1 MANIQT
7 TMSLTDRVTG
17 TLNRIYATMERVK
30 NAGSGIDKAMKAQE
44 SAMKKAGDSGQ
55 YFVNKAGR
63 VVDINGRFVSSAT
76 LAAAGLKKEEL
87 ALRDLG
93 NASNTASKKLGKL
106 NSAKGMMKGA
116 LVSAAIALAGVVA
129 KKAIDMSDEYANMHA
144 RLDMIRD
151 STQTTE
157 ELQKSIYTSAQR
169 TGSAYTTMANGVAKM
184 RMQAGDVFQN
194 NGETIA
200 FLETMNKSFVVGG
213 ASIEEQKSAMLQLT
227 QAMASGK
234 LQGDELRSLA
244 ETSPALIQAIANKLG
259 VSRSEVKKLGADG
272 KITADI
278 VKTAMLEASD
288 TIDKQFRNMPL
299 TWGRAWQN
307 FLNFVTKALEPISIK
322 INQIVNSSAFQQ
334 FAQIV
339 ATVLQYVVQ
348 AAIFAMDMI
357 GAVWNM
363 LAPIAQFVA
372 DNWSVI
378 QPIVIAVAIAIGTY
392 IVAMNAASIVTNLFS
407 IATNVAK
414 AAMAGFNAVMAM
426 NPIMLIVM
434 AVIILIG
441 LFYALVAWF
450 NNLTGAAVSATGII
464 IGAIFYLGMTI
475 WNILLIIVNVAI
487 WVINMMLQG
496 VFWYVNTAIAFWMFL
511 YQAILTILIG
521 ILDFIDWFVTG
532 AVNLWNE
539 MSFQV
544 QSAWYDIAQ
553 GGKSM
558 AVAIAGF
565 VDSMVNSVISAV
577 EGMINSVLSG
587 FNSMIGFLN
596 GLGLNIS
603 AVGSVSL
610 GRTNFAGD
618 VAGAIDS
625 MQKPVKKTFEGLHLA
640 DGLKQHKASLETP
653 HLDTPQLGYLE
664 LGDRMGA
671 FNKGYEIGQGIDKA
685 VGGFF
690 KGAGDANG
698 AGNNFLGD
706 QGKTPY
712 ELSPA
717 SSAPGQ
723 GDGGKGVGGH
733 NPTGGKLDKVGKI
746 EDEIK
751 LDDEYIKLIKDVA
764 TMKWQQNFITL
775 KPEIVT
781 NIDSINNAGQY
792 ANVLDDLNATIVDAL
807 NNGADGLMAY

>member
-17 TLNRIYATMERVK
+17 TLNKIYATMDRVK

-63 VVDINGRFVSSAT
+63 VIDINGRFISSAT

-93 NASNTASKKLGKL
+93 NASNHASNKLSKLGSL
-106 NSAKGMMKGA
+106 KGLLKT
-116 LVSAAIALAGVVA
+116 ALASIAVVKTA
-129 KKAIDMSDEYANMHA
+129 KQAINMSDEYANMHA

-151 STQTTE
+151 GTQTTE
-157 ELQKSIYTSAQR
+157 QLQKSIYTSAQR

-259 VSRSEVKKLGADG
+259 VSRGEVKKLGADG

-307 FLNFVTKALEPISIK
+307 FLNFVTKAFEPISIK

-348 AAIFAMDMI
+348 AVIFAMDMI
-357 GAVWNM
+357 GAVLSM
-363 LAPIAQFVA
+363 LAPIAQFVI

-378 QPIVIAVAIAIGTY
+378 QPIIIAVAIAIGTY
-392 IVAMNAASIVTNLFS
+392 IVAMNAAEIATKLFS

-414 AAMAGFNAVMAM
+414 TAMAGFNAVMAM

-441 LFYALVAWF
+441 LFYALVEWF
-450 NNLTGAAVSATGII
+450 NNLTGATLSATGII
-464 IGAIFYLGMTI
+464 MGAIFALGMMI
-475 WNILLIIVNVAI
+475 WNTILGIINFVI
-487 WVINMMLQG
+487 WVINMILQG
-496 VFWYVNTAIAFWMFL
+496 VFWLVNGIIAGAMMIYDF
-511 YQAILTILIG
+511 ILMIIIG

-532 AVNLWNE
+532 AINLWNE
-539 MSFQV
+539 MVFFCQN
-544 QSAWYDIAQ
+544 AWYDIAQ
-553 GGKSM
+553 GGRGM

-565 VDSMVNSVISAV
+565 VDSMVNSVIGAV
-577 EGMINSVLSG
+577 EGMINSVLGG
-587 FNSMIGFLN
+587 FNKMIGFLN
-596 GLGLNIS
+596 GFGLNLNT
-603 AVGSVSL
+603 VGTVSL
-610 GRTNFAGD
+610 GRTDFAGD
-618 VAGAIDS
+618 IANAIDS
-625 MQKPVKKTFEGLHLA
+625 MEKPVKKTFEGLHLA
-640 DGLKQHKASLETP
+640 DGLKQHKASLSTP
-653 HLDTPQLGYLE
+653 HLDAPQFGYLE
-664 LGDRMGA
+664 GGSVLGA
-671 FNKGYEIGQGIDKA
+671 FNNGYEFGQGIDKA

-723 GDGGKGVGGH
+723 GDGGQGGGGGH

>member
-17 TLNRIYATMERVK
+17 TLNKIYATMERVK

-63 VVDINGRFVSSAT
+63 VIDINGRFISSAT

-93 NASNTASKKLGKL
+93 NASNHASNKLSKLGSL
-106 NSAKGMMKGA
+106 KGLLKT
-116 LVSAAIALAGVVA
+116 ALASIAVVKTA
-129 KKAIDMSDEYANMHA
+129 KQAINMSDEYANMHA

-151 STQTTE
+151 GTQTTE
-157 ELQKSIYTSAQR
+157 QLQKSIYTSAQR

-213 ASIEEQKSAMLQLT
+213 ASIEDQKNAMLQLT

-259 VSRSEVKKLGADG
+259 VSRGEVKKLGADG

-278 VKTAMLEASD
+278 VKTAMLDASEA
-288 TIDKQFRNMPL
+288 IDQQFRNMPL

-307 FLNFVTKALEPISIK
+307 FLNFVTKAFEPISIK

-348 AAIFAMDMI
+348 AVIFAMDMI
-357 GAVWNM
+357 GAVLSM
-363 LAPIAQFVA
+363 LAPIAQFVI

-378 QPIVIAVAIAIGTY
+378 QPIIIAVAIAIATY
-392 IVAMNAASIVTNLFS
+392 VVAMNAAEIATKLFS

-414 AAMAGFNAVMAM
+414 TAMAGFNAVMAM

-475 WNILLIIVNVAI
+475 WNILLSIANAAI

-553 GGKSM
+553 GGRDM

-565 VDSMVNSVISAV
+565 VDNMVNSVIGAV
-577 EGMINSVLSG
+577 EGMINSVLGG
-587 FNSMIGFLN
+587 FNKMIGFLN
-596 GLGLNIS
+596 GLGLNVK

-610 GRTNFAGD
+610 TRSNFAGNI
-618 VAGAIDS
+618 AGAIDS

-653 HLDTPQLGYLE
+653 HLDTPQLNYLE

-671 FNKGYEIGQGIDKA
+671 FNKGYEIGKGIDKA

-717 SSAPGQ
+717 SSVPGQ
-723 GDGGKGVGGH
+723 GDGGKGGGGH

>member
-17 TLNRIYATMERVK
+17 TLNKIYATMERVK
-30 NAGSGIDKAMKAQE
+30 NAGSGLDKAMKAQE

-63 VVDINGRFVSSAT
+63 VIDINGRFISSST

-93 NASNTASKKLGKL
+93 NASNHASNKLSKLGSL
-106 NSAKGMMKGA
+106 KGLLKT
-116 LVSAAIALAGVVA
+116 ALASIAAVKTA
-129 KKAIDMSDEYANMHA
+129 KQAINMSDEYANMHA

-151 STQTTE
+151 GTQTTE

-213 ASIEEQKSAMLQLT
+213 ASIEDQKNAMLQLT

-259 VSRSEVKKLGADG
+259 VSRGEVKKLGADG

-278 VKTAMLEASD
+278 VKTAMLDASEA
-288 TIDKQFRNMPL
+288 IDQQFRNMPL

-307 FLNFVTKALEPISIK
+307 FLNFVTKAFEPISIK

-348 AAIFAMDMI
+348 AVIFAMDMI
-357 GAVWNM
+357 GAVLSM
-363 LAPIAQFVA
+363 LAPIAQFVI

-378 QPIVIAVAIAIGTY
+378 QPIIIAVAIAIATY
-392 IVAMNAASIVTNLFS
+392 VVAMNAAEIATKLFS

-414 AAMAGFNAVMAM
+414 TAMAGLNAVMAM

-475 WNILLIIVNVAI
+475 WNILLSIANVAI

-553 GGKSM
+553 GGRDM

-565 VDSMVNSVISAV
+565 VDNMVNSVIGAV
-577 EGMINSVLSG
+577 EGMINSVLGG
-587 FNSMIGFLN
+587 FNKMIGFLN
-596 GLGLNIS
+596 GLGLNVK

-610 GRTNFAGD
+610 TRTNFAGD
-618 VAGAIDS
+618 VASAIGD
-625 MQKPVKKTFEGLHLA
+625 MQKPVKKSFEGLHLA

-653 HLDTPQLGYLE
+653 HLDIPQLSYLE

-671 FNKGYEIGQGIDKA
+671 FNKGYEIGKGIDKA

-690 KGAGDANG
+690 KGDGNANG

-723 GDGGKGVGGH
+723 GDGGKGGGGGH

>member
-17 TLNRIYATMERVK
+17 TLNKIYATMERVK

-63 VVDINGRFVSSAT
+63 VVDVNGRFVNSAT

-93 NASNTASKKLGKL
+93 NASNTASKKLSKL
-106 NSAKGMMKGA
+106 NSAKGMVKGA
-116 LVSAAIALAGVVA
+116 LVGAAIALAGVVA

-259 VSRSEVKKLGADG
+259 VSRGEVKKLGADG

-322 INQIVNSSAFQQ
+322 VNQIVNSSAFQQ

-348 AAIFAMDMI
+348 AVIFAMDMI
-357 GAVWNM
+357 GAVWSM

-378 QPIVIAVAIAIGTY
+378 QPIIIAVAFAIGTY
-392 IVAMNAASIVTNLFS
+392 VVAMNAAEIATKLFS

-414 AAMAGFNAVMAM
+414 TAMAAFNAVLAM

-464 IGAIFYLGMTI
+464 MGAIFALGMMI
-475 WNILLIIVNVAI
+475 WNVILGIINFVI
-487 WVINMMLQG
+487 WVINMILQG
-496 VFWYVNTAIAFWMFL
+496 VFWLVNGIIAGAMML
-511 YQAILTILIG
+511 YDFILMIIIG

-532 AVNLWNE
+532 AINLWNE
-539 MSFQV
+539 MVFFCQT
-544 QSAWYDIAQ
+544 AWYDIAQ
-553 GGKSM
+553 GGRGM

-565 VDSMVNSVISAV
+565 VDSMVNSVIGAV
-577 EGMINSVLSG
+577 EGMINSVLGG
-587 FNSMIGFLN
+587 FNKMIGFLN
-596 GLGLNIS
+596 GFGLNLS
-603 AVGSVSL
+603 AVGTVSL

-618 VAGAIDS
+618 IANAIDS
-625 MQKPVKKTFEGLHLA
+625 MEKPVKKTFEGLHLA
-640 DGLKQHKASLETP
+640 DGLKQHKASLSTP
-653 HLDTPQLGYLE
+653 HLDVPQIGYLE
-664 LGDRMGA
+664 GGSVLGA
-671 FNKGYEIGQGIDKA
+671 FNNGYKFGQGIDKA

-706 QGKTPY
+706 QGTTPY

-717 SSAPGQ
+717 SSVPGQ
-723 GDGGKGVGGH
+723 GDGGKGGGH

>member
-17 TLNRIYATMERVK
+17 TLNKIYATMERVK

-63 VVDINGRFVSSAT
+63 VIDINGRFISSST

-87 ALRDLG
+87 ALRNLG
-93 NASNTASKKLGKL
+93 NASNNASNKL
-106 NSAKGMMKGA
+106 SR
-116 LVSAAIALAGVVA
+116 LVSLKGLLKTALASI
-129 KKAIDMSDEYANMHA
+129 AIGAITKQAIGMSDEYANMHA

-151 STQTTE
+151 GMQTTE

-184 RMQAGDVFQN
+184 RLHAGNVFQN

-213 ASIEEQKSAMLQLT
+213 ASIEEQKNAMLQLT

-259 VSRSEVKKLGADG
+259 VSRGEVKKLGADG

-288 TIDKQFRNMPL
+288 TIDKQFRNMPM

-307 FLNFVTKALEPISIK
+307 FLNFVTKAFEPISIK

-348 AAIFAMDMI
+348 AVIFAMDMI
-357 GAVWNM
+357 GAVWSM

-378 QPIVIAVAIAIGTY
+378 QPIIIAVAIAIGTY
-392 IVAMNAASIVTNLFS
+392 VVAMNAAEIATKLFS
-407 IATNVAK
+407 IATNAAK
-414 AAMAGFNAVMAM
+414 TAMAAFNAVLAM
-426 NPIMLIVM
+426 NPIMLIIM
-434 AVIILIG
+434 AIILAIG
-441 LFYALVAWF
+441 LIYAFVNWLNKLAGTA
-450 NNLTGAAVSATGII
+450 LSATGII
-464 IGAIFYLGMTI
+464 MGGIFAAGMQI
-475 WNILLIIVNVAI
+475 WNVITWIVNFVI
-487 WVINMMLQG
+487 WVINMILQF
-496 VFWYVNTAIAFWMFL
+496 VFWLVNGIIAGAMML
-511 YQAILTILIG
+511 YDFILMIIIG

-532 AVNLWNE
+532 AINLWNE
-539 MSFQV
+539 MVFFCQT
-544 QSAWYDIAQ
+544 AWYDIAQ
-553 GGKSM
+553 GGRDM

-565 VDSMVNSVISAV
+565 VDNMVNSVIGAV
-577 EGMINSVLSG
+577 EGMINSVLGG
-587 FNSMIGFLN
+587 FNKMIGFLN
-596 GLGLNIS
+596 GLGLNVK

-610 GRTNFAGD
+610 TRTNFAGNI
-618 VAGAIDS
+618 AGAIDS

-640 DGLKQHKASLETP
+640 DGLKQHKASLSTP
-653 HLDTPQLGYLE
+653 KLEAPQIGYLE
-664 LGDRMGA
+664 GGSVIGA
-671 FNKGYEIGQGIDKA
+671 FANGYNFGKGIDKA

-717 SSAPGQ
+717 SSVPGQ
-723 GDGGKGVGGH
+723 GDGGKDGGH
-733 NPTGGKLDKVGKI
+733 NTTGGKLDKVGKI

>member
-17 TLNRIYATMERVK
+17 TLNEIYATMERVK

-63 VVDINGRFVSSAT
+63 VIDINGRFISSAT

-93 NASNTASKKLGKL
+93 NASNHASNKLSK
-106 NSAKGMMKGA
+106 
-116 LVSAAIALAGVVA
+116 LVSLKGLLKTALASIAVVKTA
-129 KKAIDMSDEYANMHA
+129 KQAIGMSDEYANMHA

-151 STQTTE
+151 GMQTTE

-259 VSRSEVKKLGADG
+259 VSRGEVKKLGADG

-348 AAIFAMDMI
+348 AVIFAMDMI
-357 GAVWNM
+357 GAVWSM

-378 QPIVIAVAIAIGTY
+378 QPIIIAVAIAIGTY
-392 IVAMNAASIVTNLFS
+392 IVAMNAAEIATKLFS
-407 IATNVAK
+407 IATNAAK
-414 AAMAGFNAVMAM
+414 TAMAAFNAVLAM
-426 NPIMLIVM
+426 NPIMLIIM
-434 AVIILIG
+434 AIILAIG
-441 LFYALVAWF
+441 LIYAFVNWLNKLAGTA
-450 NNLTGAAVSATGII
+450 LSATGII
-464 IGAIFYLGMTI
+464 MGGIFAAGMQI
-475 WNILLIIVNVAI
+475 WNVITWIVNFVI
-487 WVINMMLQG
+487 WVINMILQF
-496 VFWYVNTAIAFWMFL
+496 VFWLVNGIIAGAMML
-511 YQAILTILIG
+511 YDFILMIIIG

-532 AVNLWNE
+532 AINLWNE
-539 MSFQV
+539 MVFFCQT
-544 QSAWYDIAQ
+544 AWYDIAQ
-553 GGKSM
+553 GGRDM

-565 VDSMVNSVISAV
+565 VDNMVNSVIGAV
-577 EGMINSVLSG
+577 EGMINSVLGG
-587 FNSMIGFLN
+587 FNKMIGFLN
-596 GLGLNIS
+596 GLGLNVK

-610 GRTNFAGD
+610 TRTNFAGNI
-618 VAGAIDS
+618 AGAIDS

-640 DGLKQHKASLETP
+640 DGLKQHKASLSTP
-653 HLDTPQLGYLE
+653 KLEAPQIGYLE
-664 LGDRMGA
+664 GGSVIGA
-671 FNKGYEIGQGIDKA
+671 FANGYNFGKGIDKA

-717 SSAPGQ
+717 SSVPGQ
-723 GDGGKGVGGH
+723 GDGGKDGGH

>member
-17 TLNRIYATMERVK
+17 TLNKIYATMERVK

-55 YFVNKAGR
+55 YFINKAGR
-63 VVDINGRFVSSAT
+63 VIDINGRFVNSAT

-87 ALRDLG
+87 ALIDLG
-93 NASNTASKKLGKL
+93 NASNNASNKLSK
-106 NSAKGMMKGA
+106 
-116 LVSAAIALAGVVA
+116 LVSLKGLLKTALAGIAVG
-129 KKAIDMSDEYANMHA
+129 AITKQAIGMSDEYANMHA

-151 STQTTE
+151 GMQTTE

-259 VSRSEVKKLGADG
+259 VSRGEVKKLGADG

-278 VKTAMLEASD
+278 VKTAMLDASEA
-288 TIDKQFRNMPL
+288 IDQQFRNMPM

-307 FLNFVTKALEPISIK
+307 FLNFVTKAFEPISIK

-348 AAIFAMDMI
+348 AVIFAMDMI
-357 GAVWNM
+357 GAVWSM
-363 LAPIAQFVA
+363 LAPIAQFVI

-378 QPIVIAVAIAIGTY
+378 QPIIIAVAFAIGTY
-392 IVAMNAASIVTNLFS
+392 VVAMNAARIATGLFS

-414 AAMAGFNAVMAM
+414 AAMAGLNAVMAM

-475 WNILLIIVNVAI
+475 WNILLSIANAAI

-565 VDSMVNSVISAV
+565 VDSMVNSVISSV

-618 VAGAIDS
+618 VASAIGD
-625 MQKPVKKTFEGLHLA
+625 MQKPVKKSFEGLHLA

-717 SSAPGQ
+717 SSVPGQ
-723 GDGGKGVGGH
+723 GDGGKGGGGGH

>member
-1 MANIQT
+1 MANLQT

-17 TLNRIYATMERVK
+17 TLNKIYATMERVK
-30 NAGSGIDKAMKAQE
+30 NAGPGIDKVMKAQE

-63 VVDINGRFVSSAT
+63 LIDINGRFVNSAT

-93 NASNTASKKLGKL
+93 NASNNASNKL
-106 NSAKGMMKGA
+106 SR
-116 LVSAAIALAGVVA
+116 LVSLKGLLKTALAGIAVGAIA
-129 KKAIDMSDEYANMHA
+129 KQAIGMSDEYANMHA

-151 STQTTE
+151 GTQTTE
-157 ELQKSIYTSAQR
+157 QLQKSIYTSAQR

-259 VSRSEVKKLGADG
+259 VSRGEVKKLGADG

-278 VKTAMLEASD
+278 VKTAMLEASEA
-288 TIDKQFRNMPL
+288 IDQQFRNMPM
-299 TWGRAWQN
+299 TWGRARQN

-339 ATVLQYVVQ
+339 ATGLQYVVQ

-357 GAVWNM
+357 GAVWSM
-363 LAPIAQFVA
+363 LAPIAQFVI

-378 QPIVIAVAIAIGTY
+378 QPIIIAVAIAIGTY
-392 IVAMNAASIVTNLFS
+392 IVAMNAASIATNLFS
-407 IATNVAK
+407 IVTNTAK

-475 WNILLIIVNVAI
+475 WNILLSIANAAI

-553 GGKSM
+553 GGRDM

-565 VDSMVNSVISAV
+565 VDSMVNSVISSV

-717 SSAPGQ
+717 SSVPGQ
-723 GDGGKGVGGH
+723 GDGGKGGGH

>member
-1 MANIQT
+1 
-7 TMSLTDRVTG
+7 MSLTDRVTG
-17 TLNRIYATMERVK
+17 TLSKIYATMERVK

-63 VVDINGRFVSSAT
+63 LIDINGRFVNSAT

-87 ALRDLG
+87 ALIDLG
-93 NASNTASKKLGKL
+93 NASNNASNKL
-106 NSAKGMMKGA
+106 SR
-116 LVSAAIALAGVVA
+116 LVSLKGLLKTALAGIAVG
-129 KKAIDMSDEYANMHA
+129 KITKQAIGMSDEYANMHA

-151 STQTTE
+151 GMQTTE

-259 VSRSEVKKLGADG
+259 VSRGEVKKLGADG

-278 VKTAMLEASD
+278 VKTAMLDASEA
-288 TIDKQFRNMPL
+288 IDQQFRNMPM

-307 FLNFVTKALEPISIK
+307 FLNFVAKAFEPISIK

-348 AAIFAMDMI
+348 AVIFAMDMI

-378 QPIVIAVAIAIGTY
+378 QPIIIAVAFAIGTY
-392 IVAMNAASIVTNLFS
+392 VVAMNAAEIATKLFS
-407 IATNVAK
+407 MATNVAK
-414 AAMAGFNAVMAM
+414 TAMAAFNAVLAM
-426 NPIMLIVM
+426 NPIMLIIM
-434 AVIILIG
+434 AIILAIG
-441 LFYALVAWF
+441 LIYAFVDWLNKLAGTA
-450 NNLTGAAVSATGII
+450 LSATGII
-464 IGAIFYLGMTI
+464 MGGIFAAGMQI
-475 WNILLIIVNVAI
+475 WNVITWIVNFVI
-487 WVINMMLQG
+487 WVINMILQF
-496 VFWYVNTAIAFWMFL
+496 VFWLVNGIIAGAMML
-511 YQAILTILIG
+511 YDFILMILIG

-532 AVNLWNE
+532 AINIWNE
-539 MSFQV
+539 MVFFCQN
-544 QSAWYDIAQ
+544 AWYDIAQ
-553 GGKSM
+553 GGRGM

-565 VDSMVNSVISAV
+565 VDGMVNSVIGAV
-577 EGMINSVLSG
+577 EGMINSVLGG
-587 FNSMIGFLN
+587 FNKMIGFLN
-596 GLGLNIS
+596 GFGLNLK
-603 AVGSVSL
+603 AVGTVSL

-618 VAGAIDS
+618 IANAIDS
-625 MQKPVKKTFEGLHLA
+625 MEKPVKKTFDGLHLA
-640 DGLKQHKASLETP
+640 DGLKQHKAGLSTP
-653 HLDTPQLGYLE
+653 KLDAPQIGYLE
-664 LGDRMGA
+664 GGSVIGA
-671 FNKGYEIGQGIDKA
+671 FANGYNFGKGIDKA

-706 QGKTPY
+706 QGTTPY

-717 SSAPGQ
+717 SSVPGQ
-723 GDGGKGVGGH
+723 GDGGKGGGH

>member
-17 TLNRIYATMERVK
+17 TLNKIYATMERVK

-63 VVDINGRFVSSAT
+63 LIDINGRFVNSAT

-87 ALRDLG
+87 ALIDLG
-93 NASNTASKKLGKL
+93 NASNNASNKL
-106 NSAKGMMKGA
+106 SR
-116 LVSAAIALAGVVA
+116 LVSLKGLLKTALAGIAVG
-129 KKAIDMSDEYANMHA
+129 KITKQAIGMSDEYANMHA

-151 STQTTE
+151 GMQTTE

-259 VSRSEVKKLGADG
+259 VSRGEVKKLGADG

-278 VKTAMLEASD
+278 VKTAMLDASEA
-288 TIDKQFRNMPL
+288 IDQQFRNMPM

-307 FLNFVTKALEPISIK
+307 FLNFVTKAFEPISIK

-348 AAIFAMDMI
+348 AVIFAMDMI
-357 GAVWNM
+357 GAVWSM
-363 LAPIAQFVA
+363 LAPIAQFVI

-378 QPIVIAVAIAIGTY
+378 QPIIIAVAFAIGTY
-392 IVAMNAASIVTNLFS
+392 VVAMNAARIATGLFS

-414 AAMAGFNAVMAM
+414 AAMAGLNAVMAM

-475 WNILLIIVNVAI
+475 WNILLSIANAAI

-565 VDSMVNSVISAV
+565 VDSMVNSVISSV

-618 VAGAIDS
+618 VASAIGD
-625 MQKPVKKTFEGLHLA
+625 MQKPVKKSFEGLHLA

-723 GDGGKGVGGH
+723 GEGGKGGGGGH

>member
-1 MANIQT
+1 MGNIQT

-17 TLNRIYATMERVK
+17 TLNKIYATMERVK
-30 NAGSGIDKAMKAQE
+30 NAGPGIDKVMKAQE

-63 VVDINGRFVSSAT
+63 LIDINGRFVNSAT

-93 NASNTASKKLGKL
+93 NASNHASNKLSKL
-106 NSAKGMMKGA
+106 MSLEGLLRA
-116 LVSAAIALAGVVA
+116 ALASIAVT
-129 KKAIDMSDEYANMHA
+129 KITKQAIGMSDEYANMHA

-151 STQTTE
+151 GTQTTE

-213 ASIEEQKSAMLQLT
+213 ASIEEQKNAMLQLT

-259 VSRSEVKKLGADG
+259 VSRGEVKKLGADG

-339 ATVLQYVVQ
+339 ATALQYVVQ
-348 AAIFAMDMI
+348 AVIFAMDMI
-357 GAVWNM
+357 GAVLNM
-363 LAPIAQFVA
+363 LAPIAQFVI

-378 QPIVIAVAIAIGTY
+378 QPIVIAVAIAIATY
-392 IVAMNAASIVTNLFS
+392 VVAMNAAEIATKLFS

-414 AAMAGFNAVMAM
+414 TAMAGFNAVMAM

-475 WNILLIIVNVAI
+475 WNILLSIANGAI

-553 GGKSM
+553 GGRDM

-565 VDSMVNSVISAV
+565 VDSMVNSVISSV
-577 EGMINSVLSG
+577 EGMINFVLSG

-723 GDGGKGVGGH
+723 GDGGQGGGGH

>member
-55 YFVNKAGR
+55 YFVDKAGR
-63 VVDINGRFVSSAT
+63 VIDINGRFVNSAT

-93 NASNTASKKLGKL
+93 NASNNASNKLSK
-106 NSAKGMMKGA
+106 
-116 LVSAAIALAGVVA
+116 LVSLKGLLKTALAGIAVS
-129 KKAIDMSDEYANMHA
+129 AITKQAIGMSDEYANMHA

-200 FLETMNKSFVVGG
+200 FLETMNKSFVVGD
-213 ASIEEQKSAMLQLT
+213 ASIEGQKSAMLQLT

-259 VSRSEVKKLGADG
+259 VSRGEVKKLGADG

-348 AAIFAMDMI
+348 AVIFAMDMI
-357 GAVWNM
+357 GAVWSM
-363 LAPIAQFVA
+363 LAPIAQFVI

-378 QPIVIAVAIAIGTY
+378 QPIIIAVAFAIGTY
-392 IVAMNAASIVTNLFS
+392 IVAMNAAEIATKLFS

-414 AAMAGFNAVMAM
+414 TAMAGFNAVMAM

-441 LFYALVAWF
+441 LFYALVTWF

-475 WNILLIIVNVAI
+475 WNILLIIANIAI

-496 VFWYVNTAIAFWMFL
+496 IFWYVNTAIAFWMFL

-553 GGKSM
+553 GGRDM

-565 VDSMVNSVISAV
+565 VDSMVNSVISSV

-706 QGKTPY
+706 QGTTPY

-717 SSAPGQ
+717 SSVPGQ
-723 GDGGKGVGGH
+723 GDGGKDGGH

-781 NIDSINNAGQY
+781 NIDSINNTGQY

>member
-1 MANIQT
+1 MANLQT

-17 TLNRIYATMERVK
+17 TLNKIYATMERVK

-63 VVDINGRFVSSAT
+63 VIDINGRFVNSAT

-87 ALRDLG
+87 ALIDLG
-93 NASNTASKKLGKL
+93 NASNNASNKL
-106 NSAKGMMKGA
+106 SR
-116 LVSAAIALAGVVA
+116 LVSLKGLLKTALAGIAVG
-129 KKAIDMSDEYANMHA
+129 KITKQAIGMSDEYANMHA

-151 STQTTE
+151 GMQTTE

-184 RMQAGDVFQN
+184 RMQAGDVFRN

-259 VSRSEVKKLGADG
+259 VSRGEVKKLGADG

-278 VKTAMLEASD
+278 VKTAMLDASEA
-288 TIDKQFRNMPL
+288 IDQQFRNMPM

-307 FLNFVTKALEPISIK
+307 FLNFVTKAFEPISIK

-348 AAIFAMDMI
+348 AVIFAMDMI
-357 GAVWNM
+357 GAVWSM
-363 LAPIAQFVA
+363 LAPIAQFVI

-378 QPIVIAVAIAIGTY
+378 QPIIIAVAFAIGTY
-392 IVAMNAASIVTNLFS
+392 VVAMNAARIATGLFS

-414 AAMAGFNAVMAM
+414 AAMAGLNAVMAM

-441 LFYALVAWF
+441 LFYALVTWF

-475 WNILLIIVNVAI
+475 WNILLSIANAAI

-553 GGKSM
+553 GGRDM

-565 VDSMVNSVISAV
+565 VDNMVNSVIGAV
-577 EGMINSVLSG
+577 EGMINSVLGG
-587 FNSMIGFLN
+587 FNKMIGFLN
-596 GLGLNIS
+596 GLGLNVK

-610 GRTNFAGD
+610 TRSNFAGNI
-618 VAGAIDS
+618 AGAIDS

-717 SSAPGQ
+717 SSVPGQ
-723 GDGGKGVGGH
+723 GDGGKGGGGGH

>member
-17 TLNRIYATMERVK
+17 TLNKIYATMERVK

-63 VVDINGRFVSSAT
+63 VIDINGRFISSST

-93 NASNTASKKLGKL
+93 NASNHASNKLSKLGSL
-106 NSAKGMMKGA
+106 KGLLKT
-116 LVSAAIALAGVVA
+116 ALASIAVVKTA
-129 KKAIDMSDEYANMHA
+129 KQAINMSDEYANMHA

-151 STQTTE
+151 GTQTTE
-157 ELQKSIYTSAQR
+157 QLQKSIYTSAQR

-259 VSRSEVKKLGADG
+259 VSRGEVKKLGADG

-348 AAIFAMDMI
+348 AVIFAMDMI
-357 GAVWNM
+357 GAVWSM

-407 IATNVAK
+407 IVTNVAK

-441 LFYALVAWF
+441 LFYALVALF
-450 NNLTGAAVSATGII
+450 NNLTGAALSATGII
-464 IGAIFYLGMTI
+464 MGAIFALGMII
-475 WNILLIIVNVAI
+475 WNVILGIINI
-487 WVINMMLQG
+487 IIFVINLIMQV
-496 VFWYVNTAIAFWMFL
+496 VFGLINGIMAVGMGIYSF
-511 YQAILTILIG
+511 ILTLIAG
-521 ILDFIDWFVTG
+521 LLQLIDAFVTG
-532 AVNLWNE
+532 IVNLWNE
-539 MSFQV
+539 MAFMC

-553 GGKSM
+553 GGRGM

-565 VDSMVNSVISAV
+565 VDSMVNSVIGAV
-577 EGMINSVLSG
+577 EGMINSVLGG
-587 FNSMIGFLN
+587 FNKMIGFLN
-596 GLGLNIS
+596 GFGLNLS
-603 AVGSVSL
+603 AVGTVSL

-618 VAGAIDS
+618 IANAIDS
-625 MQKPVKKTFEGLHLA
+625 MEKPVKKTFEGLHLA
-640 DGLKQHKASLETP
+640 DGLKQHKASLSTP
-653 HLDTPQLGYLE
+653 HLDAPQIGYLE
-664 LGDRMGA
+664 GGSVLGA
-671 FNKGYEIGQGIDKA
+671 FNNGYKFGQGIDKA

-706 QGKTPY
+706 QGTTPY

-717 SSAPGQ
+717 SSVPGQ
-723 GDGGKGVGGH
+723 GDGGKGGGH

>member
-17 TLNRIYATMERVK
+17 TLNKIYATMERVK

-63 VVDINGRFVSSAT
+63 VIDINGRFVNSAT

-87 ALRDLG
+87 ALIDLG
-93 NASNTASKKLGKL
+93 NASNNASNKLSK
-106 NSAKGMMKGA
+106 
-116 LVSAAIALAGVVA
+116 LVSLKGLLKTALAGIAVG
-129 KKAIDMSDEYANMHA
+129 AITKQAIGMSDEYANMHA

-151 STQTTE
+151 GMQTTE

-259 VSRSEVKKLGADG
+259 VSRGEVKKLGADG

-278 VKTAMLEASD
+278 VKTAMLDASEA
-288 TIDKQFRNMPL
+288 IDQQFRNMPM

-307 FLNFVTKALEPISIK
+307 FLNFVTKAFEPISIK

-348 AAIFAMDMI
+348 AVIFAMDMI
-357 GAVWNM
+357 GAVWSM
-363 LAPIAQFVA
+363 LAPIAQFVI

-378 QPIVIAVAIAIGTY
+378 QPIIIAVAFAIGTY
-392 IVAMNAASIVTNLFS
+392 LVAMNAARIATGLFS

-414 AAMAGFNAVMAM
+414 AAMAGLNAVMAM

-475 WNILLIIVNVAI
+475 WNILLSIANAAI

-565 VDSMVNSVISAV
+565 VDSMVNSVISSV

-618 VAGAIDS
+618 VASAIGD
-625 MQKPVKKTFEGLHLA
+625 MQKPVKKSFEGLHLA

-717 SSAPGQ
+717 SSVPGQ
-723 GDGGKGVGGH
+723 GDGGKGGGGGH

>member
-17 TLNRIYATMERVK
+17 TLNKIYATMERVK

-63 VVDINGRFVSSAT
+63 VIDINGRFISSST

-87 ALRDLG
+87 ALRNLG
-93 NASNTASKKLGKL
+93 NASNNASNKL
-106 NSAKGMMKGA
+106 SR
-116 LVSAAIALAGVVA
+116 LVSLKGLLKTALASI
-129 KKAIDMSDEYANMHA
+129 AIGAITKQAIGMSDEYANMHA

-151 STQTTE
+151 GMQTTE

-184 RMQAGDVFQN
+184 RLHAGNVFQN

-213 ASIEEQKSAMLQLT
+213 ASIEEQKNAMLQLT

-259 VSRSEVKKLGADG
+259 VSRGEVKKLGADG

-288 TIDKQFRNMPL
+288 TIDKQFRNMPM

-307 FLNFVTKALEPISIK
+307 FLNFVTKAFEPISIK

-348 AAIFAMDMI
+348 AVIFAMDMI
-357 GAVWNM
+357 GAVWSM

-378 QPIVIAVAIAIGTY
+378 QPIIIAVAIAIGTY
-392 IVAMNAASIVTNLFS
+392 VVAMNAAEIATKLFS
-407 IATNVAK
+407 IATNAAK
-414 AAMAGFNAVMAM
+414 TAMAAFNAVLAM
-426 NPIMLIVM
+426 NPIMLIIM
-434 AVIILIG
+434 AIILAIG
-441 LFYALVAWF
+441 LIYAFVNWLNKLAGTA
-450 NNLTGAAVSATGII
+450 LSATGII
-464 IGAIFYLGMTI
+464 MGGIFAAGMQI
-475 WNILLIIVNVAI
+475 WNVITWIVNFVI
-487 WVINMMLQG
+487 WVINMILQF
-496 VFWYVNTAIAFWMFL
+496 VFWLVNGIIAGAMML
-511 YQAILTILIG
+511 YDFILMIIIG

-532 AVNLWNE
+532 AINLWNE
-539 MSFQV
+539 MVFFCQT
-544 QSAWYDIAQ
+544 AWYDIAQ
-553 GGKSM
+553 GGRDM

-565 VDSMVNSVISAV
+565 VDNMVNSVIGAV
-577 EGMINSVLSG
+577 EGMINSVLGG
-587 FNSMIGFLN
+587 FNKMIGFLN
-596 GLGLNIS
+596 GLGLNVK

-610 GRTNFAGD
+610 TRTNFAGNI
-618 VAGAIDS
+618 AGAIDS

-640 DGLKQHKASLETP
+640 DGLKQHKASLSTP
-653 HLDTPQLGYLE
+653 KLEAPQIGYLE
-664 LGDRMGA
+664 GGSVIGA
-671 FNKGYEIGQGIDKA
+671 FANGYNFGKGIDKA

-717 SSAPGQ
+717 SSVPGQ
-723 GDGGKGVGGH
+723 GDGGKDGGH

>member
-17 TLNRIYATMERVK
+17 TLNKIYATMERVK
-30 NAGSGIDKAMKAQE
+30 NAGPGIDKVMKAQE

-63 VVDINGRFVSSAT
+63 VIDINGRFISSAT

-93 NASNTASKKLGKL
+93 NASNNASNKLSK
-106 NSAKGMMKGA
+106 
-116 LVSAAIALAGVVA
+116 LVSLKGLLKTALASIAVG
-129 KKAIDMSDEYANMHA
+129 AITKQAIGMSDEYANMHA

-151 STQTTE
+151 NTQTTE

-259 VSRSEVKKLGADG
+259 VSRGEVKKLGADG

-278 VKTAMLEASD
+278 VKTAMLDASD
-288 TIDKQFRNMPL
+288 TIDKQFRNMPM

-348 AAIFAMDMI
+348 AVIFAMDMI

-378 QPIVIAVAIAIGTY
+378 QPIVIAVAIAIATY
-392 IVAMNAASIVTNLFS
+392 VVAMNAAEIATKLFS

-475 WNILLIIVNVAI
+475 WNILLSIANVAI

-553 GGKSM
+553 GGRDM

-565 VDSMVNSVISAV
+565 VDSMVNSVISSV

-690 KGAGDANG
+690 KGAGDSNG

-717 SSAPGQ
+717 SSVPGQ
-723 GDGGKGVGGH
+723 GDGGKGGGGH

>member
-17 TLNRIYATMERVK
+17 TLNKIYATMERVK
-30 NAGSGIDKAMKAQE
+30 NAGSGLDKAMKAQE

-63 VVDINGRFVSSAT
+63 VIDINGRFISSST

-93 NASNTASKKLGKL
+93 NASNNASNKLSRLGSL
-106 NSAKGMMKGA
+106 KGLLKT
-116 LVSAAIALAGVVA
+116 ALASIAVVKTA
-129 KKAIDMSDEYANMHA
+129 KQAINMSDEYANMHA

-151 STQTTE
+151 GTQTTE

-184 RMQAGDVFQN
+184 RIQAGNVFQN

-213 ASIEEQKSAMLQLT
+213 ASIEEQKNAMLQLT

-259 VSRSEVKKLGADG
+259 VSRGEVKKLGADG

-278 VKTAMLEASD
+278 VKSAMLEASEA
-288 TIDKQFRNMPL
+288 IDQQFRNMPL

-348 AAIFAMDMI
+348 AVIFAMDMI
-357 GAVWNM
+357 GAVWSM
-363 LAPIAQFVA
+363 LAAIAQFVA

-378 QPIVIAVAIAIGTY
+378 QPIIIAVAIAIGTY

-407 IATNVAK
+407 IVTNVAK

-450 NNLTGAAVSATGII
+450 NNLTGAALSATGII
-464 IGAIFYLGMTI
+464 MGAIFALGMII
-475 WNILLIIVNVAI
+475 WNVILGIINI
-487 WVINMMLQG
+487 IIFVINLIMQV
-496 VFWYVNTAIAFWMFL
+496 VFGLINGIMAVGMGIYSF
-511 YQAILTILIG
+511 ILTLIAG
-521 ILDFIDWFVTG
+521 LLQLIDAFVTG
-532 AVNLWNE
+532 IVNLWNE
-539 MSFQV
+539 MAFMC

-565 VDSMVNSVISAV
+565 VDGMVNSVISAV
-577 EGMINSVLSG
+577 EGMINSVLGG
-587 FNSMIGFLN
+587 FNKMIGFLN
-596 GLGLNIS
+596 GFGLNLS
-603 AVGSVSL
+603 AVGTVSL

-618 VAGAIDS
+618 IANAIDS
-625 MQKPVKKTFEGLHLA
+625 MEKPVKKTFEGLHLA
-640 DGLKQHKASLETP
+640 DNILQHQANLKTP
-653 HLDTPQLGYLE
+653 HFDAPKLDYLE
-664 LGDRMGA
+664 FGSVGGA
-671 FNKGYEIGQGIDKA
+671 FNNGYKFGQGIDNA

-706 QGKTPY
+706 QGTTPY

-723 GDGGKGVGGH
+723 GDGGKSGGH

>member
-17 TLNRIYATMERVK
+17 TLNKIYATMERVK

-63 VVDINGRFVSSAT
+63 VIDINGRFISSST

-93 NASNTASKKLGKL
+93 NASNHASNKLSKLGSL
-106 NSAKGMMKGA
+106 KGLLKT
-116 LVSAAIALAGVVA
+116 ALASIAVVKTA
-129 KKAIDMSDEYANMHA
+129 KQAINMSDEYANMHA

-151 STQTTE
+151 GTQTTE
-157 ELQKSIYTSAQR
+157 QLQKSIYTSAQR

-259 VSRSEVKKLGADG
+259 VSRGEVKKLGADG

-348 AAIFAMDMI
+348 AVIFAMDMI
-357 GAVWNM
+357 GAVWSM

-407 IATNVAK
+407 IVTNVAK

-441 LFYALVAWF
+441 LFYALVALF
-450 NNLTGAAVSATGII
+450 NNLTGAALSATGII
-464 IGAIFYLGMTI
+464 MGAIFALGMII
-475 WNILLIIVNVAI
+475 WNVILGIINI
-487 WVINMMLQG
+487 IIFVINLIMQV
-496 VFWYVNTAIAFWMFL
+496 VFGLINGIMAVGMGIYSF
-511 YQAILTILIG
+511 ILTLIAG
-521 ILDFIDWFVTG
+521 LLQLIDAFVTG
-532 AVNLWNE
+532 IVNLWNE
-539 MSFQV
+539 MAFMC

-565 VDSMVNSVISAV
+565 VDGMVNSVISAV
-577 EGMINSVLSG
+577 EGMINSVLGG
-587 FNSMIGFLN
+587 FNKMIGFLN
-596 GLGLNIS
+596 GFGLNLS
-603 AVGSVSL
+603 AVGTVSL

-618 VAGAIDS
+618 IANAIDS
-625 MQKPVKKTFEGLHLA
+625 MEKPVKKTFEGLHLA
-640 DGLKQHKASLETP
+640 DNILQHQANLKTP
-653 HLDTPQLGYLE
+653 HFDAPKLDYLE
-664 LGDRMGA
+664 FGSVGGA
-671 FNKGYEIGQGIDKA
+671 FNNGYKFGQGIDKA

-706 QGKTPY
+706 QGTTPY

-717 SSAPGQ
+717 SSVPGQ
-723 GDGGKGVGGH
+723 GDGGKGGH

>member
-17 TLNRIYATMERVK
+17 TLNKIYATMERVK

-63 VVDINGRFVSSAT
+63 VVDINGRFVSNAM

-87 ALRDLG
+87 ALLNLG
-93 NASNTASKKLGKL
+93 NASNHASNKLSKFVSL
-106 NSAKGMMKGA
+106 KGLLKT
-116 LVSAAIALAGVVA
+116 ALAGIAVG
-129 KKAIDMSDEYANMHA
+129 KITKQAIGMSDEYANMHA

-151 STQTTE
+151 GMQTTE

-169 TGSAYTTMANGVAKM
+169 IGSAYTTMANGVAKM
-184 RMQAGDVFQN
+184 RLHAGNVFQN

-213 ASIEEQKSAMLQLT
+213 ASIEEQKNAMLQLT

-259 VSRSEVKKLGADG
+259 VSRGEVKKLGADG

-348 AAIFAMDMI
+348 AVIFAMDMI
-357 GAVWNM
+357 GAVLSM
-363 LAPIAQFVA
+363 LAPIAQFVIN
-372 DNWSVI
+372 NWSVI
-378 QPIVIAVAIAIGTY
+378 QPIIIAVAIAIGTY

-414 AAMAGFNAVMAM
+414 AAMAGLNAVMAM

-441 LFYALVAWF
+441 LFYALVEWF
-450 NNLTGAAVSATGII
+450 NNLTGATLSATGII
-464 IGAIFYLGMTI
+464 MGAIFALGMMI
-475 WNILLIIVNVAI
+475 WNTILGIINFVI
-487 WVINMMLQG
+487 WVINMILQG
-496 VFWYVNTAIAFWMFL
+496 VFWLVNGIIAGAMMIYDF
-511 YQAILTILIG
+511 ILTIIIG

-532 AVNLWNE
+532 AINLWNE
-539 MSFQV
+539 MVFFCQN
-544 QSAWYDIAQ
+544 AWYDIAQ
-553 GGKSM
+553 GGRGM

-565 VDSMVNSVISAV
+565 VDGMVNSVIGAV
-577 EGMINSVLSG
+577 EGMINSVLGG
-587 FNSMIGFLN
+587 FNKMIGFLN
-596 GLGLNIS
+596 GFGLNLS
-603 AVGSVSL
+603 AVGTVSL

-618 VAGAIDS
+618 IANAIDS
-625 MQKPVKKTFEGLHLA
+625 MEKPVKKTFEGLHLA
-640 DGLKQHKASLETP
+640 DGLKQHKASLSTP
-653 HLDTPQLGYLE
+653 HLDAPQIGYLE
-664 LGDRMGA
+664 GGSVLGA
-671 FNKGYEIGQGIDKA
+671 FNNGYEFGQGIDKA

-706 QGKTPY
+706 QGTTPY

-717 SSAPGQ
+717 NSVPEQ
-723 GDGGKGVGGH
+723 GDGGKGGH

-781 NIDSINNAGQY
+781 NIDSINNADQY
-792 ANVLDDLNATIVDAL
+792 ANVLDELNATIVDAL

>member
-63 VVDINGRFVSSAT
+63 VVDVNGRFVNSAT

-93 NASNTASKKLGKL
+93 NASNNTSNKL
-106 NSAKGMMKGA
+106 SR
-116 LVSAAIALAGVVA
+116 LVSLKGLLKTTLAGIAVG
-129 KKAIDMSDEYANMHA
+129 KITKQAIGMSDEYANMHA

-151 STQTTE
+151 GTQSTE

-169 TGSAYTTMANGVAKM
+169 TGSVYTTMANGVAKM

-213 ASIEEQKSAMLQLT
+213 ASIEGQKSAMLQLT

-259 VSRSEVKKLGADG
+259 VSRGEVKKLGADG

-299 TWGRAWQN
+299 TWGRSWQN

-348 AAIFAMDMI
+348 AVIFVMDMI
-357 GAVWNM
+357 GAVWSM
-363 LAPIAQFVA
+363 LAPIAQFVI

-378 QPIVIAVAIAIGTY
+378 QPIIIAVAIAIGTY

-441 LFYALVAWF
+441 LFYALVTWF
-450 NNLTGAAVSATGII
+450 NNLTGAALSATGII
-464 IGAIFYLGMTI
+464 MGAMFALGMVI
-475 WNILLIIVNVAI
+475 WDILIGLVNVAI

-496 VFWYVNTAIAFWMFL
+496 IFWYVNTAIAFWMFL

-553 GGKSM
+553 GGRGM

-565 VDSMVNSVISAV
+565 VDSMVNSVIGAV
-577 EGMINSVLSG
+577 EGMINSVLGG
-587 FNSMIGFLN
+587 FNKMIGFLN
-596 GLGLNIS
+596 GFGLNLS
-603 AVGSVSL
+603 AVGTVSL

-618 VAGAIDS
+618 IANAIDS
-625 MQKPVKKTFEGLHLA
+625 MEKPVKKTFEGLHLA
-640 DGLKQHKASLETP
+640 DGLKQHKASLSTP
-653 HLDTPQLGYLE
+653 HLDAPQIGYLE
-664 LGDRMGA
+664 GGSVLGA
-671 FNKGYEIGQGIDKA
+671 FNNGYKFGQGIDKA

-723 GDGGKGVGGH
+723 GDGGKGGH

>member
-1 MANIQT
+1 MGNIQT

-17 TLNRIYATMERVK
+17 TLNKIYATMERVK
-30 NAGSGIDKAMKAQE
+30 NAGPGIDKVMKAQE

-63 VVDINGRFVSSAT
+63 LIDINGRFVNSAT

-93 NASNTASKKLGKL
+93 NASNHASNKLSKL
-106 NSAKGMMKGA
+106 MSLEGLLRA
-116 LVSAAIALAGVVA
+116 ALASIAVT
-129 KKAIDMSDEYANMHA
+129 KITKQAIGMSDEYANMHA

-151 STQTTE
+151 GTQTTE

-213 ASIEEQKSAMLQLT
+213 ASIEEQKNAMLQLT

-259 VSRSEVKKLGADG
+259 VSRGEVKKLGADG

-339 ATVLQYVVQ
+339 ATALQYVVQ
-348 AAIFAMDMI
+348 AVIFAMDMI
-357 GAVWNM
+357 GAVLNM
-363 LAPIAQFVA
+363 LAPIAQFVI

-378 QPIVIAVAIAIGTY
+378 QPIVIAVAIAIATY
-392 IVAMNAASIVTNLFS
+392 VVAMNAAEIATKLFS

-414 AAMAGFNAVMAM
+414 TAMAGFNAVMAM

-475 WNILLIIVNVAI
+475 WNILLSIANGAI

-553 GGKSM
+553 GGRDM

-565 VDSMVNSVISAV
+565 VDSMVNSVISSV
-577 EGMINSVLSG
+577 EGMINFVLSG

-723 GDGGKGVGGH
+723 GDGGQGGGGH

-792 ANVLDDLNATIVDAL
+792 ANVLYDLNATIVDAL

>member
-17 TLNRIYATMERVK
+17 TLNKIYATMERVK

-44 SAMKKAGDSGQ
+44 SAMKKASDSGQ

-63 VVDINGRFVSSAT
+63 VIDINGRFISSAT

-93 NASNTASKKLGKL
+93 NASNNASKKLSKL

-157 ELQKSIYTSAQR
+157 QLQKSIYTSAQR

-184 RMQAGDVFQN
+184 RLHAGNVFQN

-213 ASIEEQKSAMLQLT
+213 ASIEEQKNAMLQLT

-259 VSRSEVKKLGADG
+259 VSRGEVKKLGADG

-307 FLNFVTKALEPISIK
+307 FLNFVTKAIEPISIK

-339 ATVLQYVVQ
+339 ATVLQYVIQ
-348 AAIFAMDMI
+348 AVIFAMDMI
-357 GAVWNM
+357 GAVWSM
-363 LAPIAQFVA
+363 LAPIAQSVI

-378 QPIVIAVAIAIGTY
+378 QPIIIAVAFAIGTY
-392 IVAMNAASIVTNLFS
+392 IVAMNAAEIATKLFS

-414 AAMAGFNAVMAM
+414 TAMAGFNAVMAM

-441 LFYALVAWF
+441 LFYALVTWF

-464 IGAIFYLGMTI
+464 MGAIFALGMVI
-475 WNILLIIVNVAI
+475 WDILIGLVNVAI

-532 AVNLWNE
+532 AINLWNE
-539 MSFQV
+539 MVFFCQT
-544 QSAWYDIAQ
+544 AWYDIAQ
-553 GGKSM
+553 GGRGM

-565 VDSMVNSVISAV
+565 VDSMVNSVIGAV
-577 EGMINSVLSG
+577 EGMINSVLGG
-587 FNSMIGFLN
+587 FNKMIGFLN
-596 GLGLNIS
+596 GFGLNLS
-603 AVGSVSL
+603 AVGTVSL

-618 VAGAIDS
+618 IANAIDS
-625 MQKPVKKTFEGLHLA
+625 MEKPVKKTFEGLHLA
-640 DGLKQHKASLETP
+640 DGLKQHKASLSTP
-653 HLDTPQLGYLE
+653 HLDAPQIGYLE
-664 LGDRMGA
+664 GGSVLGA
-671 FNKGYEIGQGIDKA
+671 FNNGYKFGQGIDKA

-706 QGKTPY
+706 QGTTPY

-717 SSAPGQ
+717 SSVPGQ
-723 GDGGKGVGGH
+723 GDGGKGGGH

>member
-17 TLNRIYATMERVK
+17 TLNKIYATMERVK

-63 VVDINGRFVSSAT
+63 VIDINGRFVNSAT

-87 ALRDLG
+87 ALIDLG
-93 NASNTASKKLGKL
+93 NASNNASNKLSK
-106 NSAKGMMKGA
+106 
-116 LVSAAIALAGVVA
+116 LVSLKGLLKTALAGIAVG
-129 KKAIDMSDEYANMHA
+129 AITKQAIGMSDEYANMHA

-151 STQTTE
+151 GMQTTE

-259 VSRSEVKKLGADG
+259 VSRGEVKKLGADG

-278 VKTAMLEASD
+278 VKTAMLDASEA
-288 TIDKQFRNMPL
+288 IDQQFRNMPM

-307 FLNFVTKALEPISIK
+307 FLNFVTKAFEPISIK

-348 AAIFAMDMI
+348 AVIFAMDMI
-357 GAVWNM
+357 GAVWSM
-363 LAPIAQFVA
+363 LAPIAQFVI

-378 QPIVIAVAIAIGTY
+378 QPIIIAVAFAIGTY
-392 IVAMNAASIVTNLFS
+392 VVAMNAARIATGLFS

-414 AAMAGFNAVMAM
+414 AAMAGLNAVMAM

-475 WNILLIIVNVAI
+475 WNILLSIANAAI

-565 VDSMVNSVISAV
+565 VDSMVNSVISSV

-618 VAGAIDS
+618 VASAIGD
-625 MQKPVKKTFEGLHLA
+625 MQKPVKKSFEGLHLA

-723 GDGGKGVGGH
+723 GDGGKGGGGGH

>member
-1 MANIQT
+1 MANLQT

-17 TLNRIYATMERVK
+17 TLNKIYATMERVK
-30 NAGSGIDKAMKAQE
+30 NAGSGLDKAMKAQE

-63 VVDINGRFVSSAT
+63 VIDINGRFISSST

-116 LVSAAIALAGVVA
+116 LVGAAIALAGVVA

-157 ELQKSIYTSAQR
+157 QLQKSIYTSAQR

-259 VSRSEVKKLGADG
+259 VSRGEVKKLGADG

-278 VKTAMLEASD
+278 VKTAMLDASEA
-288 TIDKQFRNMPL
+288 IDQQFRNMPM

-348 AAIFAMDMI
+348 AVIFAMDMI
-357 GAVWNM
+357 GAVLNM
-363 LAPIAQFVA
+363 LAPIAQFVI

-378 QPIVIAVAIAIGTY
+378 QPIIIAVAIAIGTY
-392 IVAMNAASIVTNLFS
+392 VVAMNAASIVTNLFS
-407 IATNVAK
+407 IATNVAR

-426 NPIMLIVM
+426 NPIMLILM
-434 AVIILIG
+434 AVIIIIC

-464 IGAIFYLGMTI
+464 MGAIFALGMII
-475 WNILLIIVNVAI
+475 WNVILGIINIII
-487 WVINMMLQG
+487 WVINMVLQLVFG
-496 VFWYVNTAIAFWMFL
+496 VANGIMMIGMGIYSF
-511 YQAILTILIG
+511 ILTIIIG
-521 ILDFIDWFVTG
+521 ILQFIDWFITG
-532 AVNLWNE
+532 AINLWNE
-539 MSFQV
+539 LTYNCQM
-544 QSAWYDIAQ
+544 AWYDIAQ
-553 GGKSM
+553 GGRGM

-565 VDSMVNSVISAV
+565 VDSMVNSVIGAV
-577 EGMINSVLSG
+577 EGMINSVLGG
-587 FNSMIGFLN
+587 FNKMIGFLN
-596 GLGLNIS
+596 GFGLNLS
-603 AVGSVSL
+603 AVGTVSL

-618 VAGAIDS
+618 IANAIDS
-625 MQKPVKKTFEGLHLA
+625 MEKPVKKTFEGLHLA
-640 DGLKQHKASLETP
+640 DGLISHQANLKTPELEA
-653 HLDTPQLGYLE
+653 PQLGYLE
-664 LGDRMGA
+664 FGSVGGA
-671 FNKGYEIGQGIDKA
+671 FNNGYKFGQGIDKA

-706 QGKTPY
+706 QGTTPY

-717 SSAPGQ
+717 SSVPGQ
-723 GDGGKGVGGH
+723 GDGGKGGH

>member
-17 TLNRIYATMERVK
+17 TLNKIYATMERVK

-63 VVDINGRFVSSAT
+63 VIDINGRFISSST

-93 NASNTASKKLGKL
+93 NASNTASKKLGKF

-116 LVSAAIALAGVVA
+116 LVGAAIALAGVVA

-144 RLDMIRD
+144 RLNMIRD

-259 VSRSEVKKLGADG
+259 VSRGEVKKLGADG

-278 VKTAMLEASD
+278 VKTAMLDASD
-288 TIDKQFRNMPL
+288 AIDQQFRNMPM

-307 FLNFVTKALEPISIK
+307 FLNFVTKAFEPISIK

-348 AAIFAMDMI
+348 AVIFAMDMI
-357 GAVWNM
+357 GSVWNM
-363 LAPIAQFVA
+363 LAPIAQFVI

-378 QPIVIAVAIAIGTY
+378 QPIIIAVAIAIGTY

-414 AAMAGFNAVMAM
+414 AAMAGLNAVMAM

-496 VFWYVNTAIAFWMFL
+496 VFWYVNTAISFWMFL

-565 VDSMVNSVISAV
+565 VDSMVNSVISSV

-618 VAGAIDS
+618 VASAIGD
-625 MQKPVKKTFEGLHLA
+625 MQKPVKKSFEGLHLA

-698 AGNNFLGD
+698 AGNNFLDD

-723 GDGGKGVGGH
+723 GDGGQGGGGH

>member
-17 TLNRIYATMERVK
+17 TLNKIYATMERVK

-63 VVDINGRFVSSAT
+63 VIDINGRFVNSAT

-87 ALRDLG
+87 ALIDLG
-93 NASNTASKKLGKL
+93 NASNNASNKLSK
-106 NSAKGMMKGA
+106 
-116 LVSAAIALAGVVA
+116 LVSLKGLLKTALAGIAVG
-129 KKAIDMSDEYANMHA
+129 AITKQAIGMSDEYANMHA

-151 STQTTE
+151 GMQTTE

-259 VSRSEVKKLGADG
+259 VSRGEVKKLGADG

-278 VKTAMLEASD
+278 VKTAMLDASEA
-288 TIDKQFRNMPL
+288 IDQQFRNMPM

-307 FLNFVTKALEPISIK
+307 FLNFVTKAFEPISIK

-348 AAIFAMDMI
+348 AVIFAMDMI
-357 GAVWNM
+357 GAVWSM
-363 LAPIAQFVA
+363 LAPIAQFVI

-378 QPIVIAVAIAIGTY
+378 QPIIIAVAFAIGTY
-392 IVAMNAASIVTNLFS
+392 VVAMNAARIATGLFS

-414 AAMAGFNAVMAM
+414 AAMAGLNAVMAM

-475 WNILLIIVNVAI
+475 WNILLSIANAAI

-577 EGMINSVLSG
+577 EGMINSVLGG
-587 FNSMIGFLN
+587 FNKMIGFLN
-596 GLGLNIS
+596 GFGLNLN
-603 AVGSVSL
+603 AVGTVSL

-618 VAGAIDS
+618 IANAIDS
-625 MQKPVKKTFEGLHLA
+625 MEKPVKKTFEGLHLA
-640 DGLKQHKASLETP
+640 DGLKQHKAGLSTP
-653 HLDTPQLGYLE
+653 HLDAPQFGYLE
-664 LGDRMGA
+664 GGSVLGA
-671 FNKGYEIGQGIDKA
+671 FNNGYNFGKGIDKA

-723 GDGGKGVGGH
+723 GDGGQGGGGGH

>member
-1 MANIQT
+1 MANLQT

-17 TLNRIYATMERVK
+17 TLNKIYATMERVK
-30 NAGSGIDKAMKAQE
+30 NAGPGIDKVMKAQE

-63 VVDINGRFVSSAT
+63 LIDINGRFVNSAT

-93 NASNTASKKLGKL
+93 NASNNAFNKLSK
-106 NSAKGMMKGA
+106 
-116 LVSAAIALAGVVA
+116 LVSLKGLLKTALAGIAVG
-129 KKAIDMSDEYANMHA
+129 AITKQAIGMSDEYANMHA

-151 STQTTE
+151 GTQTTE
-157 ELQKSIYTSAQR
+157 QLQKSIYTSAQR

-259 VSRSEVKKLGADG
+259 VSRGEVKKLGADG
-272 KITADI
+272 KITAYI
-278 VKTAMLEASD
+278 VKTAMLDASEA
-288 TIDKQFRNMPL
+288 IDQQFRNMPM

-348 AAIFAMDMI
+348 AVIFAMDMI
-357 GAVWNM
+357 GAVWSM
-363 LAPIAQFVA
+363 LAPIAQFVI

-378 QPIVIAVAIAIGTY
+378 QPIIIAVAIAIGTY
-392 IVAMNAASIVTNLFS
+392 IVAMNAASIATNLFS
-407 IATNVAK
+407 IVTNTAK
-414 AAMAGFNAVMAM
+414 AAMAGLNAVMAM

-434 AVIILIG
+434 AVIILIIG
-441 LFYALVAWF
+441 LFYALVTWF

-464 IGAIFYLGMTI
+464 MGAIFALGMMI
-475 WNILLIIVNVAI
+475 WNVILGIINIIIFVINLIMQVAFGLINGIMAIGMGIYSFILTLIIGL
-487 WVINMMLQG
+487 LQ
-496 VFWYVNTAIAFWMFL
+496 
-511 YQAILTILIG
+511 LI
-521 ILDFIDWFVTG
+521 DAFVTG
-532 AVNLWNE
+532 IVNLWNE
-539 MSFQV
+539 MAFMC

-596 GLGLNIS
+596 GFGLNLS
-603 AVGSVSL
+603 AVGTVSL

-618 VAGAIDS
+618 IAGAIGD
-625 MQKPVKKTFEGLHLA
+625 MEKPVKKTFEGLHLA
-640 DGLKQHKASLETP
+640 DGILQHQANLKTP
-653 HLDTPQLGYLE
+653 HFDAPKLDYLE
-664 LGDRMGA
+664 FGSVGGA
-671 FNKGYEIGQGIDKA
+671 FNNGYNFGQGIDKA

-717 SSAPGQ
+717 SSIPGQ
-723 GDGGKGVGGH
+723 GDGGKGGGH

>member
-17 TLNRIYATMERVK
+17 TLNKIYATMDRVK

-63 VVDINGRFVSSAT
+63 VIDINGRFISSAT

-93 NASNTASKKLGKL
+93 NASNHASNKLSKLGSL
-106 NSAKGMMKGA
+106 KGLLKT
-116 LVSAAIALAGVVA
+116 ALASIAVVKTA
-129 KKAIDMSDEYANMHA
+129 KQAINMSDEYANMHA

-151 STQTTE
+151 GTQTTE

-184 RMQAGDVFQN
+184 RMQASDVFQN

-259 VSRSEVKKLGADG
+259 VSRGEVKKLGADG

-307 FLNFVTKALEPISIK
+307 FLNFVTKAFEPISIK

-348 AAIFAMDMI
+348 AVIFAMDMI
-357 GAVWNM
+357 GAVLSM
-363 LAPIAQFVA
+363 LAPIAQFVI

-378 QPIVIAVAIAIGTY
+378 QPIIIAVAIAIGTY
-392 IVAMNAASIVTNLFS
+392 IVAMNAAEIATKLFS

-414 AAMAGFNAVMAM
+414 TAMAGFNAVMAM

-441 LFYALVAWF
+441 LFYALVEWF
-450 NNLTGAAVSATGII
+450 NNLTGATLSATGII
-464 IGAIFYLGMTI
+464 MGAIFALGMMI
-475 WNILLIIVNVAI
+475 WNTILGIINFVI
-487 WVINMMLQG
+487 WVINMILQG
-496 VFWYVNTAIAFWMFL
+496 VFWLVNGIIAGAMMIYDF
-511 YQAILTILIG
+511 ILMIIIG

-532 AVNLWNE
+532 AINLWNE
-539 MSFQV
+539 MVFFCQN
-544 QSAWYDIAQ
+544 AWYDIAQ
-553 GGKSM
+553 GGRGM

-565 VDSMVNSVISAV
+565 VDSMVNSVIGAV
-577 EGMINSVLSG
+577 EGMINSVLGG
-587 FNSMIGFLN
+587 FNKMIGFLN
-596 GLGLNIS
+596 GFGLNLNT
-603 AVGSVSL
+603 VGTVSL
-610 GRTNFAGD
+610 GRTDFAGD
-618 VAGAIDS
+618 IANAIDS
-625 MQKPVKKTFEGLHLA
+625 MEKPVKKTFEGLHLA
-640 DGLKQHKASLETP
+640 DGLKQHKASLSTP
-653 HLDTPQLGYLE
+653 HLDAPQFGYLE
-664 LGDRMGA
+664 GGSVLGA
-671 FNKGYEIGQGIDKA
+671 FNNGYEFGQGIDKA

-723 GDGGKGVGGH
+723 GDGGQGGGGGH

>member
-1 MANIQT
+1 MANLQT

-17 TLNRIYATMERVK
+17 TLNKIYATMERVK
-30 NAGSGIDKAMKAQE
+30 NAGSGIDKVMKAQE
-44 SAMKKAGDSGQ
+44 TAMKKAGDSGQ

-63 VVDINGRFVSSAT
+63 VVDVNGRFVNSAT

-93 NASNTASKKLGKL
+93 NASNNTSNKL
-106 NSAKGMMKGA
+106 SR
-116 LVSAAIALAGVVA
+116 LVSLKGLLKTTLAGIAVGKVT
-129 KKAIDMSDEYANMHA
+129 KQAIGMSDEYANMHA

-259 VSRSEVKKLGADG
+259 VSRGEVKKLGADG

-278 VKTAMLEASD
+278 VKTAMLDASEA
-288 TIDKQFRNMPL
+288 IDQQFRNMPM

-348 AAIFAMDMI
+348 AVIFAMDMI

-392 IVAMNAASIVTNLFS
+392 VVAMNAAEIATKLFS

-414 AAMAGFNAVMAM
+414 TAMAGFNAVMAM

-475 WNILLIIVNVAI
+475 WNILLSIANVAI

-496 VFWYVNTAIAFWMFL
+496 VFWYVNTAISFWMFL

-553 GGKSM
+553 GGRDM

-565 VDSMVNSVISAV
+565 VDSMVNSVISSV

-625 MQKPVKKTFEGLHLA
+625 MQKPVKKTFDGLHLA

-717 SSAPGQ
+717 SSVPGQ
-723 GDGGKGVGGH
+723 GDGGKGGGGH

>member
-1 MANIQT
+1 MANLQT

-17 TLNRIYATMERVK
+17 TLNKIYATMERVK
-30 NAGSGIDKAMKAQE
+30 NAGPGIDKVMKAQE

-63 VVDINGRFVSSAT
+63 LIDINGRFVNSAT

-93 NASNTASKKLGKL
+93 NASNNASNKL
-106 NSAKGMMKGA
+106 SR
-116 LVSAAIALAGVVA
+116 LVSLKGLLKTALAGIAVGAIA
-129 KKAIDMSDEYANMHA
+129 KQAIGMSDEYANMHA

-151 STQTTE
+151 GTQTTE
-157 ELQKSIYTSAQR
+157 QLQKSIYTSAQR

-259 VSRSEVKKLGADG
+259 VSRGEVKKLGADG

-278 VKTAMLEASD
+278 VKTAMLEASEA
-288 TIDKQFRNMPL
+288 IDQQFRNMPM

-339 ATVLQYVVQ
+339 ATGLQYVVQ

-357 GAVWNM
+357 GAVWSM
-363 LAPIAQFVA
+363 LAPIAQFVI

-378 QPIVIAVAIAIGTY
+378 QPIIIAVAIAIGTY
-392 IVAMNAASIVTNLFS
+392 IVAMNAASIATNLFS
-407 IATNVAK
+407 IVTNTAK
-414 AAMAGFNAVMAM
+414 AAMAGLNAVMAM

-450 NNLTGAAVSATGII
+450 NNLTGAALSATGII

-475 WNILLIIVNVAI
+475 WNILLIIANVAI

-553 GGKSM
+553 GGRDM

-565 VDSMVNSVISAV
+565 VDSMVNSVISSV

-671 FNKGYEIGQGIDKA
+671 FNKGYEIGKGIDKA

-717 SSAPGQ
+717 SLVPGQ
-723 GDGGKGVGGH
+723 GDGGKGGGH

>member
-17 TLNRIYATMERVK
+17 TLNKIYATMDRVK

-63 VVDINGRFVSSAT
+63 VIDINGRFVNSAT

-93 NASNTASKKLGKL
+93 NASNHASNKLSKLGSL
-106 NSAKGMMKGA
+106 KGLLKT
-116 LVSAAIALAGVVA
+116 ALASIAVVKTA
-129 KKAIDMSDEYANMHA
+129 KQAINMSDEYANMHA

-151 STQTTE
+151 GTQTTE
-157 ELQKSIYTSAQR
+157 QLQKSIYTSAQR

-259 VSRSEVKKLGADG
+259 VSRGEVKKLGADG

-307 FLNFVTKALEPISIK
+307 FLNFVTKAFEPISIK

-348 AAIFAMDMI
+348 AVIFAMDMI
-357 GAVWNM
+357 GAVLSM
-363 LAPIAQFVA
+363 LAPIAQFVI

-378 QPIVIAVAIAIGTY
+378 QPIIIAVAIAIGTY
-392 IVAMNAASIVTNLFS
+392 IVAMNAAEIATKLFS

-414 AAMAGFNAVMAM
+414 TAMAGFNAVMAM

-441 LFYALVAWF
+441 LFYALVEWF
-450 NNLTGAAVSATGII
+450 NNLTGATLSATGII
-464 IGAIFYLGMTI
+464 MGAIFALGMMI
-475 WNILLIIVNVAI
+475 WNTILGIINFVI
-487 WVINMMLQG
+487 WVINMILQG
-496 VFWYVNTAIAFWMFL
+496 VFWLVNGIIAGAMMIYDF
-511 YQAILTILIG
+511 ILMIIIG

-532 AVNLWNE
+532 AINLWNE
-539 MSFQV
+539 MVFFCQN
-544 QSAWYDIAQ
+544 AWYDIAQ
-553 GGKSM
+553 GGRGM

-565 VDSMVNSVISAV
+565 VDSMVNSVIDAV
-577 EGMINSVLSG
+577 EGMINSVLGG
-587 FNSMIGFLN
+587 FNKMIGFLN
-596 GLGLNIS
+596 GFGLNLNT
-603 AVGSVSL
+603 VGTVSL
-610 GRTNFAGD
+610 GRTDFAGD
-618 VAGAIDS
+618 IANAIDS
-625 MQKPVKKTFEGLHLA
+625 MEKPVKKTFEGLHLA
-640 DGLKQHKASLETP
+640 DGLKQHKASLSTP
-653 HLDTPQLGYLE
+653 HLDAPQFGYLE
-664 LGDRMGA
+664 GGSVLGA
-671 FNKGYEIGQGIDKA
+671 FNNGYEFGQGIDKA

-723 GDGGKGVGGH
+723 GDGGQGGGGGH

>member
-17 TLNRIYATMERVK
+17 TLSKIYATMERVK

-63 VVDINGRFVSSAT
+63 LIDINGRFVNSAT

-93 NASNTASKKLGKL
+93 NASNNAFNKLSK
-106 NSAKGMMKGA
+106 
-116 LVSAAIALAGVVA
+116 LVSLKGLLKTALAGIAVG
-129 KKAIDMSDEYANMHA
+129 AITKQAIGMSDEYANMHA

-151 STQTTE
+151 GMQTTE

-213 ASIEEQKSAMLQLT
+213 ASIEDQKNAMLQLT

-259 VSRSEVKKLGADG
+259 VSRGEVKKLGADG

-278 VKTAMLEASD
+278 VKTAMLDASEA
-288 TIDKQFRNMPL
+288 IDQQFRNMPM

-348 AAIFAMDMI
+348 AVIFAMDMI
-357 GAVWNM
+357 GAVLSM
-363 LAPIAQFVA
+363 LAPIAQFVI

-378 QPIVIAVAIAIGTY
+378 QPIIIAVAFAIGTY
-392 IVAMNAASIVTNLFS
+392 VVAMNAAE
-407 IATNVAK
+407 IATK
-414 AAMAGFNAVMAM
+414 LFIMAM

-475 WNILLIIVNVAI
+475 WNILLSIVNVAI

-553 GGKSM
+553 GGRDM

-565 VDSMVNSVISAV
+565 VDSMVNSVISSV

-706 QGKTPY
+706 QGTTPY

-723 GDGGKGVGGH
+723 GDGGQGGGGH

>member
-1 MANIQT
+1 LANIQT

-17 TLNRIYATMERVK
+17 TLSKIYATMERVK

-63 VVDINGRFVSSAT
+63 LIDINGRFISSAM

-93 NASNTASKKLGKL
+93 NASNNASNKL
-106 NSAKGMMKGA
+106 SR
-116 LVSAAIALAGVVA
+116 LVSLKGLLKTALAGIAVT
-129 KKAIDMSDEYANMHA
+129 KITKQAIGMSDEYANMHA

-169 TGSAYTTMANGVAKM
+169 TGSVYTTMANGVAKM

-259 VSRSEVKKLGADG
+259 VSRGEVKKLGADG

-278 VKTAMLEASD
+278 VKTAMLDASD
-288 TIDKQFRNMPL
+288 AIDQQFRNMPL

-348 AAIFAMDMI
+348 AVIFAMDMI
-357 GAVWNM
+357 GAVWSM

-378 QPIVIAVAIAIGTY
+378 QPIIIAVAIAIGTY
-392 IVAMNAASIVTNLFS
+392 VVAMNAAEIATKLFS

-414 AAMAGFNAVMAM
+414 TAMAGFNAVMAM

-475 WNILLIIVNVAI
+475 WNILLSIANAAI

-553 GGKSM
+553 GGRDM

-565 VDSMVNSVISAV
+565 VDGMVNSVISSV

-723 GDGGKGVGGH
+723 GDGGQGGGGH

>member
-1 MANIQT
+1 MANLQT

-17 TLNRIYATMERVK
+17 TLNKIYATMERVK

-44 SAMKKAGDSGQ
+44 SAMKKTGDSGQ
-55 YFVNKAGR
+55 YYVNKAGR
-63 VVDINGRFVSSAT
+63 VIDINGRFISSAT

-93 NASNTASKKLGKL
+93 NASNNASNKLSK
-106 NSAKGMMKGA
+106 
-116 LVSAAIALAGVVA
+116 LVSLKGLLKTTLAGIAVT
-129 KKAIDMSDEYANMHA
+129 KITKQAIGMSDEYANMHA

-151 STQTTE
+151 GTQSTE

-184 RMQAGDVFQN
+184 RLHAGNVFQN

-213 ASIEEQKSAMLQLT
+213 ASIEEQKNAMLQLT

-259 VSRSEVKKLGADG
+259 VSRGEVKKLGADG

-278 VKTAMLEASD
+278 VKTAMLDASEA
-288 TIDKQFRNMPL
+288 IDQQFRNMPM

-307 FLNFVTKALEPISIK
+307 FLNFVTKAFEPISIK

-348 AAIFAMDMI
+348 AVIFAMDMI

-372 DNWSVI
+372 ENWSVI
-378 QPIVIAVAIAIGTY
+378 QPIVIAVAIAIATY
-392 IVAMNAASIVTNLFS
+392 VVAMNAAEIATKLFS

-414 AAMAGFNAVMAM
+414 TAMAGLNAVMAM

-441 LFYALVAWF
+441 LFYALVVWF

-475 WNILLIIVNVAI
+475 WNILLSIVNVAI

-553 GGKSM
+553 GGRDM

-565 VDSMVNSVISAV
+565 VDSMVNSVISSV

-698 AGNNFLGD
+698 AGNSFLGD

-717 SSAPGQ
+717 SSIPGQ
-723 GDGGKGVGGH
+723 GDGGKGGGH

>member
-17 TLNRIYATMERVK
+17 TLNKIYATMERVK

-63 VVDINGRFVSSAT
+63 VVDVNGRFVNSAT

-93 NASNTASKKLGKL
+93 NASNNASKKLSKL

-151 STQTTE
+151 GMQTTE

-184 RMQAGDVFQN
+184 RLHAGNVFQN

-213 ASIEEQKSAMLQLT
+213 ASIEEQKNAMLQLT

-259 VSRSEVKKLGADG
+259 VSRGEVKKLGADG

-348 AAIFAMDMI
+348 AVIFAMDMI
-357 GAVWNM
+357 GAVLSM
-363 LAPIAQFVA
+363 LAPIAQYVI

-378 QPIVIAVAIAIGTY
+378 QPIIIAVAFAIGTY
-392 IVAMNAASIVTNLFS
+392 VVAMNAAEIATKLFS

-414 AAMAGFNAVMAM
+414 TAMAGFNAVMAM

-450 NNLTGAAVSATGII
+450 NNLTGAALSATGII
-464 IGAIFYLGMTI
+464 MGAIFALGMII
-475 WNILLIIVNVAI
+475 WNVILGIINFVI
-487 WVINMMLQG
+487 WVINMILQF
-496 VFWYVNTAIAFWMFL
+496 VFWLVNGIIAGAMML
-511 YQAILTILIG
+511 YDFILMIIIG

-532 AVNLWNE
+532 AINLWNE
-539 MSFQV
+539 MVFFCQT
-544 QSAWYDIAQ
+544 AWYDIAQ
-553 GGKSM
+553 GGRGM

-565 VDSMVNSVISAV
+565 VDSMVNSVIGAV
-577 EGMINSVLSG
+577 EGMINSVLGG
-587 FNSMIGFLN
+587 FNKMIGFLN
-596 GLGLNIS
+596 GFGLNLS
-603 AVGSVSL
+603 AVGTVSL

-618 VAGAIDS
+618 IANAIDS
-625 MQKPVKKTFEGLHLA
+625 MEKPVKKTFDGLHLA
-640 DGLKQHKASLETP
+640 DGLKQHKASLSTP
-653 HLDTPQLGYLE
+653 HLDAPQIGYLE
-664 LGDRMGA
+664 GGSVLGA
-671 FNKGYEIGQGIDKA
+671 FNNGYKFGQGIDKA

-690 KGAGDANG
+690 KGAGDSNG

-717 SSAPGQ
+717 SSVPEQ
-723 GDGGKGVGGH
+723 GDGGKGGGH